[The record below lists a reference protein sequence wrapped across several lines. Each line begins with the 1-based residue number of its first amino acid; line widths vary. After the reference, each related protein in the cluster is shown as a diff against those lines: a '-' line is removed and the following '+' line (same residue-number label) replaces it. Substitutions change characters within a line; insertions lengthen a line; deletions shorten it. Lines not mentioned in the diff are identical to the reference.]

1 MSNTDRAAIAA
12 LRAYAVA
19 TRNWELKTDLL
30 AIAAEL
36 DNNPQPS

>member
-1 MSNTDRAAIAA
+1 LRIDGTDRAAIAA

-36 DNNPQPS
+36 EGQ